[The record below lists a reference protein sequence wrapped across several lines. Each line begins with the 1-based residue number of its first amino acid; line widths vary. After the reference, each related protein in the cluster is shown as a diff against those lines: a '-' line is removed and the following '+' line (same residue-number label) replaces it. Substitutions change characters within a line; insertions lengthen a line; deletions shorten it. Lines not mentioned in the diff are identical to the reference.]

1 MWNITNNW
9 ITLDF
14 LNKVIDVQ
22 LALILSVFTSG
33 SHYALTSRCKISIK
47 NFWYIPPSPPR
58 SSIFSVSQS
67 RNYSKPLAN
76 TVRWKMPRLRLA
88 RSTIGRG
95 YAIADGAYL
104 RYIGQGQARF
114 TLCHDSRCVAICERA
129 SVRVFFATKLLL
141 PCTDAMDDASKK
153 RVCRGREG
161 RNMRALIIDNSPR
174 WNWYV
179 FEIDRSIES
188 SSLSLMKIFFVI
200 VSNQISV

>member
-1 MWNITNNW
+1 
-9 ITLDF
+9 LVYSP
-14 LNKVIDVQ
+14 LP
-22 LALILSVFTSG
+22 LSP
-33 SHYALTSRCKISIK
+33 L
-47 NFWYIPPSPPR
+47 PR

-161 RNMRALIIDNSPR
+161 RNRALIDNSSR
-174 WNWYV
+174 WNWHI